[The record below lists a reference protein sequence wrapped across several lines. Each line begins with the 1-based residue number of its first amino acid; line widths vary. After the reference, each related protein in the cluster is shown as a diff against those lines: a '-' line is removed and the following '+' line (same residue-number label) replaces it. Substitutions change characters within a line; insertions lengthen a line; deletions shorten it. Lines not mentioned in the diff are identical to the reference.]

1 MIKVKLFFV
10 PKDIVGKEEIFVS
23 AKDLGELLE
32 KMIEDYP
39 KLKEVIFKKNTN
51 GGEINRNIIVLV
63 NGLSAKKLDIPLKE
77 GDTVFIFSAVSGG

>member
-10 PKDIVGKEEIFVS
+10 PKDIVGKEEILVS
-23 AKDLGELLE
+23 ANDLGELLE

-39 KLKEVIFKKNTN
+39 KLKEAIFEKNTN
-51 GGEINRNIIVLV
+51 RGEINRNIIVLV
-63 NGLSAKKLDIPLKE
+63 NGLSAKKLNIPLKE